1 LPLSDVPN
9 GTNTYIDAN
18 IFLFIAFKEKHFDE
32 SKNFLK
38 RVHKKEVN
46 GFISIIVLDEVLF
59 KLIQAEPSVTFKIPL
74 HATVQFLK
82 KNPDK
87 IQELT
92 KCWNALEKILSINI
106 TILDA
111 PKDFRFVMNNC
122 KEYKLMTRDA
132 LHISVMKS
140 NRITNI
146 ATADEDFKR
155 VPEIKVWAPLG

>member
-1 LPLSDVPN
+1 MPLSDVPN

-46 GFISIIVLDEVLF
+46 GFISIVVLDEVLF
-59 KLIQAEPSVTFKIPL
+59 KLIQAEASLIFKIPL

-92 KCWNALEKILSINI
+92 KCWNALEKILSLNI
-106 TILDA
+106 TILEA
-111 PKDFRFVMNNC
+111 PKDFRLVMNNC

-146 ATADEDFKR
+146 ATGDEDFKR
-155 VPEIKVWAPLG
+155 VPEIKVWAPFG